1 MTLILIYDGL
11 LFPWFILSSDT
22 LTATGGRFII
32 SYLTQMFIAI
42 FRSYGLYGFYLLGYI
57 TDVIAAFFFSLLSF
71 VFMSFL
77 CICYCSDSNTI
88 DCMPY
93 EFTLMSNLSDGS

>member
-57 TDVIAAFFFSLLSF
+57 TDVIAAFFFPSSPSSSCPSF
-71 VFMSFL
+71 VFVIVPIRTPLIVCHM
-77 CICYCSDSNTI
+77 
-88 DCMPY
+88 
-93 EFTLMSNLSDGS
+93 NLP